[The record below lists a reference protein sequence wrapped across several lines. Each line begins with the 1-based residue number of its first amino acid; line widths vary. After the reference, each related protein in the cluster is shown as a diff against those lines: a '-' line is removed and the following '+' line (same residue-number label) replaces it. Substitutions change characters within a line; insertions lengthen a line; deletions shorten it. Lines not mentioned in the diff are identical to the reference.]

1 MRAEGI
7 AMSWAMKMRRV
18 GRNAVALIVAGGF
31 ALLPPAVAAETLADT
46 LIAAYRNANLLDR
59 QRAVV
64 RAADEDVAQAVAAL
78 RPVVA
83 IAGSASDTYR
93 SDMDATLSLTADLL
107 LFDGGA
113 SRLAIEAARE
123 SVLATR
129 AALVAEEQTVLLDA
143 VVAYM
148 DFRRDTQA
156 LSVAQN
162 NVRVIARELEAARDR
177 FEVGEITRTDVSQAE
192 ARLAEARSNLAV
204 TRGDVEVSRA
214 AFNLAVGELPGD
226 LAPPPPEP
234 ALPASLDRATALGRD
249 RAPAIRQAQHNVR
262 AAEINVARADAAM
275 RPSLRVGADLSYR
288 DNDDI
293 FGNRDAGSARLSLN
307 VPIYQGGRLSSLY
320 RQAVANAE
328 AARAGLLF
336 AARNTDSQVA
346 RAWSGLQVARAS
358 IVAREQQ
365 IAAAQLA
372 FEGVQEEATLG
383 ARTTLDVLDAE
394 QELLD
399 ARLLL
404 LQAERTEYV
413 AVYGLLASM
422 GLLTAD
428 HLGLDVPRY
437 DPSVYYRAVE
447 GAPSELGDRLDR
459 VLKATGRE

>member
-234 ALPASLDRATALGRD
+234 ALAG
-249 RAPAIRQAQHNVR
+249 
-262 AAEINVARADAAM
+262 
-275 RPSLRVGADLSYR
+275 
-288 DNDDI
+288 
-293 FGNRDAGSARLSLN
+293 DAG
-307 VPIYQGGRLSSLY
+307 
-320 RQAVANAE
+320 
-328 AARAGLLF
+328 
-336 AARNTDSQVA
+336 
-346 RAWSGLQVARAS
+346 
-358 IVAREQQ
+358 
-365 IAAAQLA
+365 
-372 FEGVQEEATLG
+372 
-383 ARTTLDVLDAE
+383 TTLDVLDAE

-422 GLLTAD
+422 GLLTAAQIARD
-428 HLGLDVPRY
+428 GARAGRTAQARY
-437 DPSVYYRAVE
+437 
-447 GAPSELGDRLDR
+447 
-459 VLKATGRE
+459 